1 MNTQPTTPNQINFLE
16 VVDNCIV
23 YSVGSN
29 VYQIEV
35 SADDLEFVFG
45 TETREWESPLGQHY
59 SDDCA
64 TISNLSEVHE
74 SDYLTVIESLQ
85 SHAQDITDSYE
96 SPVTAFEKEIEKIVL
111 LSTEQHVKSALTR
124 LMIDS
129 RYITINHK

>member
-1 MNTQPTTPNQINFLE
+1 MNTQPTTPNKINFLG
-16 VVDNCIV
+16 VVDNFII
-23 YSVGSN
+23 YAIGSN

-35 SADDLEFVFG
+35 DQDDLEFVFG

-64 TISNLSEVHE
+64 TISCLSEVYE

-96 SPVTAFEKEIEKIVL
+96 NPVTAFEKEIERITL
-111 LSTEQHVKSALTR
+111 LSTEEHVKSALVQ

-129 RYITINHK
+129 RYTTINYK